1 MEKRKPSYTVGGN
14 GKGESQGQRSLGAA
28 VYGVAQSQT
37 RLKRLGG
44 SSSPMENSMELPQKT
59 KIELPYDTAILLL
72 GIYQRKTWFE
82 TVHAS

>member
-1 MEKRKPSYTVGGN
+1 MATHFRYSFLENPRDRGA
-14 GKGESQGQRSLGAA
+14 RWAA

-37 RLKRLGG
+37 RLKRLGS